1 MALMISVKSACQL
14 GWFPERETQELL
26 AIIDLMWNGFSC
38 PENVTSCVN
47 SPVTLISQVIERFYP
62 CVKLGHILVSFEAKV
77 TLYIIQFLAPFFLM
91 CVLVS
96 FVSFSQPES
105 KMMMKDFH
113 ISKKMPHSPKQKV
126 GLFVVRTEDIS
137 RSNCIVHPQG
147 VSFLLNGKGIDKRV
161 NISMVCGFHCFL
173 DMFWKYLLRTLM
185 QVIVYCNFFSGVW
198 AAASN

>member
-62 CVKLGHILVSFEAKV
+62 CVKLGHILVSFEAK
-77 TLYIIQFLAPFFLM
+77 
-91 CVLVS
+91 
-96 FVSFSQPES
+96 PES

-147 VSFLLNGKGIDKRV
+147 VSFFVNGKGIDKRV